1 MTVGAFQFMHALMD
15 AQQIHFNAVYR
26 VHWLRAK
33 AQKARWIEELQ
44 CLQIEMESAVRF
56 FQHKEKSWQEKQKLI
71 EPQSQPGHVAW
82 AAKQCAMWHS
92 MAMQANSRFNFLLK
106 NHPPPSFAKVI
117 QPQALPVAEPHSNK
131 LPSFS

>member
-1 MTVGAFQFMHALMD
+1 MTVGTFQFMRALMD
-15 AQQIHFNAVYR
+15 AQQIHFKAVYR

-33 AQKARWIEELQ
+33 AQKAWWIEELQ
-44 CLQIEMESAVRF
+44 CLQVEMESTVRF
-56 FQHKEKSWQEKQKLI
+56 FQHQEKFWREKQELI
-71 EPQSQPGHVAW
+71 EPRSQPGHAAW
-82 AAKQCAMWHS
+82 AAKQSAMWRS

-117 QPQALPVAEPHSNK
+117 RPQALPVAEPHSDR